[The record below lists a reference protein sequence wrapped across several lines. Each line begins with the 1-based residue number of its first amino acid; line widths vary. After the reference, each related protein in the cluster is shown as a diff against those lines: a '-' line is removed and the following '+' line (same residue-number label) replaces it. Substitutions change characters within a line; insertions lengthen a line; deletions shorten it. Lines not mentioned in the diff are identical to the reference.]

1 MAKLSYEEI
10 DELAEK
16 YIKLRDKAKKTGKD
30 KDVLRFESYKNICV
44 QKLQQL
50 VEQRVYKY
58 KQFSN
63 YKDLRQDGFE
73 ALIRSFGSFDPK
85 KGSFSW
91 WAGKYIKTSVSR
103 RANAHSTIKYPIAKA
118 KEIKPYKVSIMPT
131 RIDPGL
137 NPFENMERSAEAN
150 YIKNAIV
157 GLSKQQRLV
166 INMKYGFNGVREY
179 LVGDILDNLSITRQ
193 QYTKILS
200 EAEEQIKRY
209 LLRVE

>member
-16 YIKLRDKAKKTGKD
+16 YVRLRDKAEKTGD
-30 KDVLRFESYKNICV
+30 KTDILRFESYKNICI
-44 QKLQQL
+44 QKLKQL
-50 VEQRVYKY
+50 VEQRVFKY

-63 YKDLRQDGFE
+63 YKDLKQDGFE
-73 ALIRSFGSFDPK
+73 ALISAFRTFDPK

-91 WAGKYIKTSVSR
+91 WAGKYIKTRISR
-103 RANAHSTIKYPIAKA
+103 TANAHSTIKYPIA
-118 KEIKPYKVSIMPT
+118 I
-131 RIDPGL
+131 
-137 NPFENMERSAEAN
+137 NPFENMERLDEAN
-150 YIKNAIV
+150 YIKEAIA
-157 GLSKQQRLV
+157 GLSDQQRLV

-179 LVGDILDNLSITRQ
+179 SVGDILTNLSISRL

-200 EAEEQIKRY
+200 EAEEHIKRY